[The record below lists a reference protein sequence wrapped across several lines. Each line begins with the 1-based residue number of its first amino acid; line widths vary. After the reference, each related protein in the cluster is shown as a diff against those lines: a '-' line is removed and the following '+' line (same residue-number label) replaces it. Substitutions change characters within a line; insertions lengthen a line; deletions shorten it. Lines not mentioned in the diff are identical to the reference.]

1 MKKYLMLT
9 LAFLCAVCLVQLQ
22 QLHSATTP
30 QLAEQHHPVSTRN
43 PDAQSFFDQGLTL
56 VYAFNSDAAVRAFQ
70 QAAEFDPQLAMAYW
84 GIALALGPG
93 ITRIPAPAES
103 NAAYLAMQKALS
115 LAPKTTNNERA
126 YIEALA
132 KRYSSNSQ
140 ADAHQLAVNYKNAMG
155 ELVKRYPNDPDAATL
170 YAESVMD
177 LRPWHLWS
185 KDGQPAQG
193 TEEIVTVLESVLKQ
207 TPSHLGANHYYI
219 HAIEASLHPERALA
233 SAQRLSKLRV
243 MPAAGHLVHMPAHI
257 YLRIGNY
264 AAAARSNEDAI
275 ALDQAYINSRGG
287 NAAGTFYPH
296 NLDFLVAAYSM
307 EGRLVDALKAAAQ
320 LEKLGIPGMPTATFV
335 LVRFHQWADILNLPQ
350 PKSEELESLLAWHYA
365 RGMALAATHRIE
377 NAISELKSLNE
388 LDKTFDNPN
397 RTLKISQRVLGARV
411 AQIKGDRQSAISL
424 LREAVNIQ
432 DSLDYSE
439 PPSWYFPVRE
449 SLGGT
454 LMVNGN
460 YQEAEKVFRAD
471 LVQNPRNGRSLFG
484 ILESLKA
491 QGKQSEAQEIHSQF
505 EAAWNHADIQLR
517 VEDL

>member
-9 LAFLCAVCLVQLQ
+9 LALCTVCLVQLQ

-30 QLAEQHHPVSTRN
+30 QAEQHHPVSTRN
-43 PDAQSFFDQGLTL
+43 PEAQSFFDQGLTL

-70 QAAEFDPQLAMAYW
+70 QAAQFDPHLAMAYW

-103 NAAYLAMQKALS
+103 NAAYLAIQKALS
-115 LAPKTTNNERA
+115 LAPTTDNERA

-132 KRYSSNSQ
+132 KRYSSSSQ
-140 ADAHQLAVNYKNAMG
+140 ADAHQLAVNYKHAMG
-155 ELVKRYPNDPDAATL
+155 ELVKRYPNDLDAATL
-170 YAESVMD
+170 YAESAMD
-177 LRPWHLWS
+177 LRPWQLWS

-207 TPSHLGANHYYI
+207 TPGHLGANHYYI
-219 HAIEASLHPERALA
+219 HAVEASRHPERALA

-257 YLRIGNY
+257 YMRIGDY
-264 AAAARSNEDAI
+264 AAAAQSNADAI
-275 ALDQAYINSRGG
+275 ALDQVYINSRGG

-296 NLDFLVAAYSM
+296 NLNFLVAAYSM

-320 LEKLGIPGMPTATFV
+320 LEKLGIPDMPTATFA

-350 PKSEELESLLAWHYA
+350 PRSEELESTLAWHYA
-365 RGMALAATHRIE
+365 RGMALAATNRIE
-377 NAISELKSLNE
+377 DAASELKSLNE
-388 LDKTFDNPN
+388 LGKRFDNPN
-397 RTLKISQRVLGARV
+397 QILKISQSVLGARV
-411 AQIKGDRQSAISL
+411 AQSRGDRQSAINL
-424 LREAVNIQ
+424 LKEAVNIQ

-449 SLGGT
+449 SLGGA

-460 YQEAEKVFRAD
+460 YQAAEAVFCTD
-471 LVQNPRNGRSLFG
+471 LVQNPHSGRSLFG
-484 ILESLKA
+484 LLESLKA
-491 QGKQSEAQEIHSQF
+491 QGKQSKAQGIQNQF
-505 EAAWNHADIQLR
+505 KAAWSKADIQLH